1 MHPNDV
7 RQTEPALRQL
17 RRELL
22 FCTKNKKKER
32 EREILNG
39 KRKKKKEWG
48 NKEPNEI
55 KKEWILYCTSWQ
67 VISAVTKK
75 VKPFHLS
82 CFTCR
87 ILSTSAAYMFLLV
100 LARLWLKS

>member
-1 MHPNDV
+1 M

-55 KKEWILYCTSWQ
+55 KKNGFCT
-67 VISAVTKK
+67 ALHGK
-75 VKPFHLS
+75 LS
-82 CFTCR
+82 
-87 ILSTSAAYMFLLV
+87 V
-100 LARLWLKS
+100 L